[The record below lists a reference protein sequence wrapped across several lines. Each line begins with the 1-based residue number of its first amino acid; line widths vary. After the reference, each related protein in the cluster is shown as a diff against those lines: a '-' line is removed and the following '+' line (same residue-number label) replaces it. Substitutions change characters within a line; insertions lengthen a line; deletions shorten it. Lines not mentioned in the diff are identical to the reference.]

1 MKPCANSI
9 LAKTNA
15 KKTATSNQPSGGE
28 SPRNQNES
36 ESDMKHAQ
44 ADYINAGYK
53 YEKASNANKARAVAE
68 TIRKMLQ
75 EEHINDQTD
84 ARYFVER
91 GRKEARE
98 TA

>member
-1 MKPCANSI
+1 
-9 LAKTNA
+9 
-15 KKTATSNQPSGGE
+15 
-28 SPRNQNES
+28 
-36 ESDMKHAQ
+36 MKHAQ

-53 YEKASNANKARAVAE
+53 YEKASNADKARAVAE
-68 TIRKMLQ
+68 GIRKMLEQ
-75 EEHINDQTD
+75 EHIDDHAD

>member
-1 MKPCANSI
+1 
-9 LAKTNA
+9 
-15 KKTATSNQPSGGE
+15 
-28 SPRNQNES
+28 
-36 ESDMKHAQ
+36 MKHAQ

-53 YEKASNANKARAVAE
+53 YEKATTADKARAVAE
-68 TIRKMLQ
+68 GIRKMLEQ
-75 EEHINDQTD
+75 EDINDHTD

>member
-1 MKPCANSI
+1 
-9 LAKTNA
+9 
-15 KKTATSNQPSGGE
+15 
-28 SPRNQNES
+28 
-36 ESDMKHAQ
+36 MKHAQ

-53 YEKASNANKARAVAE
+53 YEKATSADKARAVAE
-68 TIRKMLQ
+68 GIRKMLEQ
-75 EEHINDQTD
+75 EDINDHTD

>member
-1 MKPCANSI
+1 
-9 LAKTNA
+9 
-15 KKTATSNQPSGGE
+15 
-28 SPRNQNES
+28 
-36 ESDMKHAQ
+36 MKHAQ

-53 YEKASNANKARAVAE
+53 YEKATTANKARAVAE

-75 EEHINDQTD
+75 EEHITDQTD

>member
-1 MKPCANSI
+1 
-9 LAKTNA
+9 
-15 KKTATSNQPSGGE
+15 
-28 SPRNQNES
+28 
-36 ESDMKHAQ
+36 MKHAQ

-53 YEKASNANKARAVAE
+53 YEKASSADKARAVAE
-68 TIRKMLQ
+68 SIRKMLQ
-75 EEHINDQTD
+75 EEHITDQTD